1 MLAQTK
7 QLLDAVR
14 LGLFSVCTHIFK
26 THTFFVHV
34 CKPATTTRYFT
45 IHKWSL
51 MSGFRVER
59 MKSTYF
65 DVRHGGAICCYSFFV
80 KSEIT
85 KNSNRSVV
93 LNNHTFW

>member
-51 MSGFRVER
+51 M
-59 MKSTYF
+59 
-65 DVRHGGAICCYSFFV
+65 
-80 KSEIT
+80 
-85 KNSNRSVV
+85 
-93 LNNHTFW
+93 